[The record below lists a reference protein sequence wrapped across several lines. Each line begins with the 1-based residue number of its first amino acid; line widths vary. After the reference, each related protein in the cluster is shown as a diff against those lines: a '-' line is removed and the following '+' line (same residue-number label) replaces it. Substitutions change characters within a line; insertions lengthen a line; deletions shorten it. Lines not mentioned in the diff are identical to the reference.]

1 MKNSIIYLTLFLFF
15 FCLLENN
22 IKAQINIVRV
32 DIDTSMHYYENSDT
46 NYALFN
52 SKKAILSKIFDG
64 KYDSS
69 ECKIIWNLGK
79 LKQIK
84 LSDDGLCHTNI
95 DDILY
100 FQKGENKFAVVIL
113 RTVEYF
119 GGIANSCA
127 GCSPNIGI
135 ALFQQSNL
143 DWALIKSN
151 PNICELGQ
159 GGEVPEK
166 TIVQIGKNDFALSLV
181 GSELAGGAPI
191 GTEYEYLYF
200 LDENKFGD
208 LVFNYNKA
216 ILLNIESVIVQ
227 ESQIEFIKSDNKR
240 YYDIKIVS
248 KQYDYDKEPKKLI
261 KLLPEKI
268 KKIQ

>member
-1 MKNSIIYLTLFLFF
+1 MKNSIFYLILISFF

-22 IKAQINIVRV
+22 LKAQINIVRA
-32 DIDTSMHYYENSDT
+32 DIDTSINYYENLDS
-46 NYALFN
+46 NYTLFN

-64 KYDSS
+64 EYDST
-69 ECKIIWNLGK
+69 ECKIIWNASK
-79 LKQIK
+79 LQKIK

-100 FQKGENKFAVVIL
+100 FQKGKNKFAVVIL

-119 GGIANSCA
+119 GGIVNSCA

-151 PNICELGQ
+151 PNICDLGQ

-166 TIVQIGKNDFALSLV
+166 TIVQIGKNDLALSLS

-191 GTEYEYLYF
+191 AREYEYLYF

-216 ILLNIESVIVQ
+216 KLLNIKSNLVQ
-227 ESQIEFIKSDNKR
+227 ESQMEFIKSDKKR
-240 YYDIKIVS
+240 YYDIKIIS
-248 KQYDYDKEPKKLI
+248 KQYDYNKEPKKLI
-261 KLLPEKI
+261 KVLPENI